1 MMKINRI
8 WPWTHHWI
16 GGTSPPCTRS
26 WGHFHRCCLAA
37 PLENVCQRESIEM
50 AILRRNDFFLT
61 TERPEMAQLG
71 LTCKQ
76 GGSVGKLRW
85 FPGDWKVP
93 GFRCRS
99 CSIVGSHKMATNST
113 QLQAEVNQSMI
124 LFVRALFKRRSSIL
138 LALSIYPIY
147 VGYSTLSRIC
157 TFFLAWFLL
166 DGNNFIFFHLISRYT
181 CVRMY
186 HCSIL
191 SYLGSF

>member
-1 MMKINRI
+1 MKG
-8 WPWTHHWI
+8 WTTVDELAGFLLAERLEHPPLDWWNIPALYQVVRAFPSMLLGSSTRECMSKGIHRN
-16 GGTSPPCTRS
+16 GHSQKERFFSDHGTPRDGATGVDLQAGRK
-26 WGHFHRCCLAA
+26 
-37 PLENVCQRESIEM
+37 
-50 AILRRNDFFLT
+50 RR
-61 TERPEMAQLG
+61 
-71 LTCKQ
+71 
-76 GGSVGKLRW
+76 
-85 FPGDWKVP
+85 
-93 GFRCRS
+93 

-181 CVRMY
+181 CVWMY